1 MTRMQ
6 TLMTRFAEDESGA
19 ALAEY
24 AVTFLVIAA
33 VSTALLTGLG
43 EKLSLAFEGI
53 GNWVADN
60 ITAKFE

>member
-1 MTRMQ
+1 MTRLQ
-6 TLMTRFAEDESGA
+6 TLMTRFAEDEGGA

-43 EKLSLAFEGI
+43 QNISGAFDAI
-53 GNWVADN
+53 GQWIADN
-60 ITAKFE
+60 ITAKF